1 MLDSP
6 SERLRQRILI
16 ANRGEIACRIIR
28 TLDRLNIQSIAVYSE
43 IDRHAPHVSMATESF
58 CIGKATA
65 AESYLQADRIL
76 QIAQANRV
84 QAIHPGYGFLSEN
97 AEFATDCEA
106 AGIIFIGP
114 TPAQLVQF
122 GLKHTARSIAA
133 DHGVPMLTGS
143 ELLESLAQ
151 AETIAA
157 QIGYPVML
165 KSTAGGGG
173 IGMEICRDSSSLAAA
188 FDRVDRL
195 SKQNFSQGGIFL
207 ERYLDRAR
215 HIEVQIFGDGNG
227 NVVALGERDCS
238 LQRRN
243 QKVVEETPAPGI
255 DNHLRSQLYAAAIK
269 LGQAVNYRSAGTVE
283 FIVDADSQDFYFL
296 EVNTRL
302 QVEHGVTELV
312 GNIDLVEWMVS
323 LAAGENLDLANY
335 QYQPQGHAIQVRIY
349 AEDPHHNFQP
359 SAGLLTAVDFPADVR
374 VDRWIEADTEVTPY
388 YDPLLAKVLVHGV
401 DRSAAIA
408 QLQTA
413 LTNTTIAGIETNLN
427 YLVQAISLPEYQG
440 GKVHTQFLNTLNYQ
454 PQSIDILDPGIQ
466 TTIQDY
472 PGRIG
477 YWDVGVPPSGPID
490 HLAFRL
496 GNRLLNN
503 PPDAAG
509 LECTVSG
516 PKIRFNCDR
525 AICLTGAQMKAT
537 LDGAP
542 VPWWT
547 VINVRTGSIL
557 KLGSITGSG
566 YRSYLAVAGG
576 LDVPNYLGSKSTF
589 TLGQFGGHGGRTLRT
604 GDVLHLN
611 DSAANI
617 PLVSLAPDLIPIYA
631 NHWEIGVIYGPH
643 SAPDFFTP
651 GDIEMFFAT
660 DWEIHHNSA
669 RTGIRLIGPKPEWA
683 RTDGGEAGLHPSNIH
698 DNAYAIGTVDFTG
711 DMPIILAHDGPSLGG
726 FVCPATIVQAELWKI
741 GQLKPGDKVR
751 FQAISID
758 RANAL
763 ELAQDR
769 EIATLTPEA
778 RDYPP
783 EQVLLVDKLPASD
796 NLTTYRRSGDKYLLI
811 EYGELVLDLNL
822 RFQIY
827 ALMEC
832 LKANPIEGI
841 IDLTPGIRSLQ
852 IHYDSRILAER
863 KLLDLLTTT
872 RANLPSVDQLT
883 VPTRIVH
890 LPLSWDDDST
900 QLAIDKYIQSVR
912 ADAPWCPSNIEFIRR
927 INGLNSIE
935 SVREIIFAASYL
947 VLGLGDVY
955 LGAPVATP
963 IDPRHRLVTTKYNP
977 ARTWTPENA
986 VGIGGAYM
994 CIYGME
1000 GPGGYQFVGRTVP
1013 IWNRYRQTADFT
1025 KPWLLRFF
1033 DQIRYFPVSPA
1044 ELLQYREDL
1053 IYGRVK
1059 LKIEET
1065 TFSLAEYQQFLT
1077 NNAESIATFK
1087 TTQQAAFQAERSA
1100 WEAAGEFTRQSIE
1113 PEIAIPTPTLDL
1125 PPDSQPIT
1133 AHLTANVWQVLVKP
1147 GDRVKPGDPLVILEA
1162 MKMEMTIEAEEAGS
1176 IEAIYCNPGQMVS
1189 TGQVLLAFRN
1199 SMEL

>member
-1 MLDSP
+1 MID
-6 SERLRQRILI
+6 RILI

-43 IDRHAPHVSMATESF
+43 IDRHAPHVNMATESF

-76 QIAQANRV
+76 QIAQGNRV

-97 AEFATDCEA
+97 AEFATTCEA
-106 AGIIFIGP
+106 AGIAFIGP
-114 TPAQLVQF
+114 TPAQIQQF

-133 DHGVPMLTGS
+133 NNGIPMLTGS
-143 ELLESLAQ
+143 ELLESQSQ
-151 AETIAA
+151 AETIAS

-195 SKQNFSQGGIFL
+195 SRQNFSQGGIFL
-207 ERYLDRAR
+207 ERYLPRAR

-255 DNHLRSQLYAAAIK
+255 DENLRSQLYSAAIK
-269 LGQAVNYRSAGTVE
+269 LGKAVNYRSAGTVE
-283 FIVDADSQDFYFL
+283 FIVDADSQEFYFL

-312 GNIDLVEWMVS
+312 SGIDLVEWMVQ
-323 LAAGENLDLANY
+323 LAAGADLDLANY
-335 QYQPQGHAIQVRIY
+335 NYQPQGHAIQVRIY

-359 SAGLLTAVDFPADVR
+359 SAGLLTAVSFPEYVR
-374 VDRWIEADTEVTPY
+374 VDSWIAAGTEVTPY
-388 YDPLLAKVLVHGV
+388 YDPLLAKVLVYGI
-401 DRSAAIA
+401 DRDAAISK
-408 QLQTA
+408 LQTT
-413 LTNTTIAGIETNLN
+413 LTNSTIAGIETNLD
-427 YLVQAISLPEYQG
+427 YLAQAIAHPEYRAG
-440 GKVHTQFLNTLNYQ
+440 NVHTQFLNTLNYQ
-454 PQSIDILDPGIQ
+454 PQSIDILDPGVQ

-525 AICLTGAQMKAT
+525 AICLTGAQMIAT

-547 VINVRTGSIL
+547 VIYVKKDSVL
-557 KLGSITGSG
+557 KLSSITGNG
-566 YRSYLAVAGG
+566 YRSYLTVAGG
-576 LDVPNYLGSKSTF
+576 FDVSNYLGSKSTF

-611 DSAANI
+611 DSPKNI
-617 PLVSLAPDLIPIYA
+617 PLVSLNPDLIPTCT

-643 SAPDFFTP
+643 GAPDFFTP
-651 GDIEMFFAT
+651 ADIEMFFAT

-751 FQAISID
+751 FQPISID

-769 EIATLTPEA
+769 EIEQLVPQPRSPQEYYLPET
-778 RDYPP
+778 
-783 EQVLLVDKLPASD
+783 ASIAG
-796 NLTTYRRSGDKYLLI
+796 NNQTIYRRSGDRYLLI

-822 RFQIY
+822 RFRIH
-827 ALMEC
+827 ALMEW
-832 LKANPIEGI
+832 LKSNPIEGI

-852 IHYDSRILAER
+852 VHYDSRILLDRE
-863 KLLDLLTTT
+863 LLDYLTT
-872 RANLPSVDQLT
+872 AESNLPSIEQLT

-927 INGLNSIE
+927 INGLDSVE
-935 SVREIIFAASYL
+935 SVREIVFAASYL

-1033 DQIRYFPVSPA
+1033 DQIRYFPVSPS

-1059 LKIEET
+1059 LEIEET
-1065 TFSLAEYQQFLT
+1065 TFSLAEYQQFLID
-1077 NNAESIATFK
+1077 NADDIARFK
-1087 TTQQAAFQAERSA
+1087 NTQQAAFQAERNA

-1113 PEIAIPTPTLDL
+1113 PEPAPSVPTLDL
-1125 PPDSQPIT
+1125 PPNCTPIS

-1147 GDRVKPGDPLVILEA
+1147 GDVVKIGDKLVILEA

-1176 IEAIYCNPGQMVS
+1176 IEAIYCMPGQMVS
-1189 TGQVLLAFRN
+1189 TGQVLIAFRM
-1199 SMEL
+1199 S